1 MYLSGWPKIYSFY
14 YIIIQEVQTW
24 QTRKCPYCQLVFPT
38 SLIKTHMKNYCLKRG
53 QASSIEAES
62 TDESTGSCDTSVSEA
77 ETSGNYTGE
86 EDMFAPDFGE
96 RGDVQ
101 DNEGEGEELEL
112 SFTEQVIVFCCIVI
126 KKLVQ
131 TM

>member
-62 TDESTGSCDTSVSEA
+62 TDESSCDTSIMEERKVEQQVSTAKITESRPYSSPL
-77 ETSGNYTGE
+77 TLQ
-86 EDMFAPDFGE
+86 E
-96 RGDVQ
+96 R
-101 DNEGEGEELEL
+101 L
-112 SFTEQVIVFCCIVI
+112 
-126 KKLVQ
+126 
-131 TM
+131 

>member
-14 YIIIQEVQTW
+14 YIIQEVQTW

-62 TDESTGSCDTSVSEA
+62 TDDTSSCDTSVSEA

-86 EDMFAPDFGE
+86 EDILAPDFGE
-96 RGDVQ
+96 IGDDQ
-101 DNEGEGEELEL
+101 DKSRGEGEELEL
-112 SFTEQVIVFCCIVI
+112 SFTEQVIFYW
-126 KKLVQ
+126 
-131 TM
+131 

>member
-14 YIIIQEVQTW
+14 YIIQEVQTW

-62 TDESTGSCDTSVSEA
+62 TDESSCDTSVSEA

-112 SFTEQVIVFCCIVI
+112 SFTEQVIVCFIVLFTI
-126 KKLVQ
+126 RQ
-131 TM
+131 IFYF